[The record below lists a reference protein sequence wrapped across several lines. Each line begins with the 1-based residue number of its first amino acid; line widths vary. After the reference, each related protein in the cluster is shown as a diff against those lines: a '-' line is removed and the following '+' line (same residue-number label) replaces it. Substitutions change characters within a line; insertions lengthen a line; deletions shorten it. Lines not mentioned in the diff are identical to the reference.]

1 MVRAGLIW
9 CCLVTT
15 LSAATVE
22 PKSPISPYRLV
33 RVHLEPGERAW
44 ILSSSFEPVDAQSC
58 TPDLIVWTGPPGRY
72 AILTWTEA
80 SQSQQIVV
88 IGGTP
93 PPTPP
98 DPDPPN
104 PPGPDPPNPPDPPAP
119 TTVLNEFGVGA
130 ATYAAAIKINRPA
143 EAAVLATAARGAL
156 NKLVE
161 GRITPVGAE
170 AMVRTAREGV
180 AGDWSSWE
188 AAVEQAMQAAVA
200 KYGGGSLRYR
210 DYFLELAVAMET
222 AAATKQSRQSVR
234 TR

>member
-1 MVRAGLIW
+1 MVRAFLFW
-9 CCLVTT
+9 CCTSAA

-22 PKSPISPYRLV
+22 PASPIPPHRLV

-44 ILSSSFEPVDAQSC
+44 ILSSSFEPVDAQYC

-80 SQSQQIVV
+80 SQSQQVVV

-93 PPTPP
+93 PPNPP

-104 PPGPDPPNPPDPPAP
+104 PPNPPDPPNPPPV
-119 TTVLNEFGVGA
+119 TVLNEFGVGA
-130 ATYAAAIKINRPA
+130 ATYAAAVKINRPA
-143 EAAVLATAARGAL
+143 EAATLAAATRAAL

-161 GRITPVGAE
+161 GRVTPVGAE
-170 AMVRTAREGV
+170 AMVRTARSGL

-188 AAVEQAMQAAVA
+188 VAVEQAMRDAIA
-200 KYGGGSLRYR
+200 KYGSGALRYR
-210 DYFLELAVAMET
+210 DYFLELAVALE
-222 AAATKQSRQSVR
+222 AAAGQKGRR
-234 TR
+234 

>member
-1 MVRAGLIW
+1 MVRACLIW
-9 CCLVTT
+9 CCLVAA

-22 PKSPISPYRLV
+22 PPSPIAPYKLV
-33 RVHLEPGERAW
+33 RVHLEQGERAW
-44 ILSSSFEPVDAQSC
+44 ILSSSFEPVDAQYC

-104 PPGPDPPNPPDPPAP
+104 PPDPPPPNPPDPPAP
-119 TTVLNEFGVGA
+119 ATVLNEFGVGA
-130 ATYAAAIKINRPA
+130 VTYAAAVKLNRPA

-170 AMVRTAREGV
+170 AMLRTAREGL

-188 AAVEQAMQAAVA
+188 TAVEQALQAAID
-200 KYGGGSLRYR
+200 KYGSGSLRYR
-210 DYFLELAVAMET
+210 DYFLELSVALE
-222 AAATKQSRQSVR
+222 AAAAGAKRR
-234 TR
+234 